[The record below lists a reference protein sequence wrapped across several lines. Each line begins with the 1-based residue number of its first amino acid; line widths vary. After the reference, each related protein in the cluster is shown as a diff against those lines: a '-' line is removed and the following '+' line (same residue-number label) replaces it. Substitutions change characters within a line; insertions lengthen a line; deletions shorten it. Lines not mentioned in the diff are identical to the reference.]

1 MELCFTVIVCNLI
14 YCVFV
19 PPHPDGQEEART
31 HQEQARPE
39 ERQETTKEINDDE
52 LFWEKTNENAKKKPW
67 TTNEEEHRG
76 RLSGTW
82 SQALPIRAPPCVEEA
97 EVSYLASS
105 RTVVC
110 FILRIFVW
118 LFFFLLVLFFS
129 VFAFV
134 FVFFTLYL
142 NVWRGIGLLYLV
154 FRRRLIFNFFF
165 CGTLINCLSVR
176 GERGGRGEMRED

>member
-1 MELCFTVIVCNLI
+1 MSQRFNRSHINKSHRVNSQWNSIVCHLI
-14 YCVFV
+14 YCVSV

-52 LFWEKTNENAKKKPW
+52 LFWEKTNENAKKKPR

-82 SQALPIRAPPCVEEA
+82 SQALPIRAPPCVEEV

-118 LFFFLLVLFFS
+118 LFFFLLLLFYFCFS
-129 VFAFV
+129 
-134 FVFFTLYL
+134 FF
-142 NVWRGIGLLYLV
+142 LL
-154 FRRRLIFNFFF
+154 
-165 CGTLINCLSVR
+165 CTWMCD
-176 GERGGRGEMRED
+176 EA